1 MVCDTGPLVA
11 AALSNDADYQ
21 ACVDPELL
29 VVADQPFHGQQVP
42 AEVLH
47 ALLRDARLA
56 PFAGDPLKGRFR
68 VVGYRRVLL
77 CQLGQGA
84 RDLRVAVFNH
94 HA

>member
-1 MVCDTGPLVA
+1 MG
-11 AALSNDADYQ
+11 SKYQ
-21 ACVDPELL
+21 QKFCT
-29 VVADQPFHGQQVP
+29 HS
-42 AEVLH
+42 
-47 ALLRDARLA
+47 LRDARLA

-68 VVGYRRVLL
+68 VVGHRRFLL